1 MRCHAILESLRVLC
15 IARQPGLAVA
25 GIERGIV
32 DRLRPWVTVGPDVVV
47 IHLVEKRRRQ
57 RRRQRYQSECG
68 GKDEFFH
75 RRSPLPIRSPR
86 AEKGFWGLPK
96 FKGRNGGGGGLS
108 ALRQA
113 TPPKGT
119 SIRIMFLICSMH
131 VERVR
136 RRGAKHEF
144 TAKSHQPAGA
154 LPQAGLDRA
163 RARSGSRSLSVLS
176 AVSAR

>member
-47 IHLVEKRRRQ
+47 IHLVVKRRRQ

-96 FKGRNGGGGGLS
+96 FKGREGAVVTGPWLPRS
-108 ALRQA
+108 RTRKIAQA
-113 TPPKGT
+113 YFHPNNVPD
-119 SIRIMFLICSMH
+119 MFH
-131 VERVR
+131 
-136 RRGAKHEF
+136 AH
-144 TAKSHQPAGA
+144 
-154 LPQAGLDRA
+154 
-163 RARSGSRSLSVLS
+163 
-176 AVSAR
+176 